1 MNHKFKG
8 NLSVD
13 NISRLDQIF
22 DSKNWPKKEPVP
34 GSILPLYEKFCQLL
48 SILSKNEQNL
58 ILTLTKDFLRCTL
71 NDYLELLKNS
81 LLKVNQ
87 TSIDN
92 SEEIFV
98 LPLVSPEDEQRGKF
112 KSGYLLPYPAVNI
125 VIPHLPTFNGKNII
139 SLVHLSFLNHKY
151 SNRNNALIL
160 FVDDFIGTGETAIK
174 ALTNF
179 KKSYSIQSDS
189 FVIVAL
195 VAQERGIVKI
205 SEHGHLAVAAD
216 IRKRGISDSRRIT
229 DKRNAFL
236 LMDQIEKR
244 LEVGNNFL
252 GGYRKSEALVKMIR
266 TPNNT
271 FPVYW
276 CLKSSNNKP
285 WPAPFPRTGT

>member
-13 NISRLDQIF
+13 NISQLDQIF

-34 GSILPLYEKFCQLL
+34 GNILPLFEKFCQLL

-58 ILTLTKDFLRCTL
+58 ILTLTKDFLRCTF
-71 NDYLELLKNS
+71 NDYLGLLKNS

-87 TSIDN
+87 TSINN

-112 KSGYLLPYPAVNI
+112 KSGHFLLYPAVNI
-125 VIPHLPTFNGKNII
+125 VIPCIPSFKCKKITSVSNI
-139 SLVHLSFLNHKY
+139 SFMNKLY

-174 ALTNF
+174 VLTSF
-179 KKSYSIQSDS
+179 KKSYSTQNDS
-189 FVIVAL
+189 FVIIAL
-195 VAQERGIVKI
+195 VAQEGGIAKI
-205 SEHGHLAVAAD
+205 SEHGHLVFAAD

-229 DKRNAFL
+229 DKRDAFL
-236 LMDQIEKR
+236 LMDQIERR
-244 LEVGNNFL
+244 LQVRNNFL
-252 GGYRKSEALVKMIR
+252 GGYGKSEALVKMIK

-276 CLKSSNNKP
+276 CPKSSNNKP
-285 WPAPFPRTGT
+285 WPAPFPRTRT